1 MCAQLGEEACLL
13 RDELQSHLTEEV
25 SSPCPPLLLRT
36 SFYFQAG
43 ILVGSPSLE
52 VAESDT
58 TEQLTLLYDNT
69 SRMASQAKTSTVSQG
84 PLSEGRACATGV

>member
-1 MCAQLGEEACLL
+1 MDRGTWWATIYG
-13 RDELQSHLTEEV
+13 
-25 SSPCPPLLLRT
+25 
-36 SFYFQAG
+36 
-43 ILVGSPSLE
+43 